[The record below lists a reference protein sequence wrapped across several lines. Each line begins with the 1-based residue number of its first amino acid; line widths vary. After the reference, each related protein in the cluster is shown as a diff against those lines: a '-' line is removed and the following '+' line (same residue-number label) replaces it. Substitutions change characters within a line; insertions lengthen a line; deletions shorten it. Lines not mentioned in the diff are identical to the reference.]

1 MNPVEKWRADSA
13 PKAKRLHLLW
23 RRVFFLLL
31 VLFAESSVWAVDP
44 SRHISQ
50 YAHTAWRV
58 QDGVFS
64 GTPNAITQTQDG
76 YLWPGTAA
84 GLLHFDG
91 VRFVPATTGSANRPV
106 IPLDLARSYPLVTR

>member
-13 PKAKRLHLLW
+13 PKAKRLNLLW

-50 YAHTAWRV
+50 YRHTAWRV
-58 QDGVFS
+58 QDGVFN
-64 GTPNAITQTQDG
+64 GAPNAITQTHDG
-76 YLWPGTAA
+76 
-84 GLLHFDG
+84 
-91 VRFVPATTGSANRPV
+91 
-106 IPLDLARSYPLVTR
+106 